1 MDIEKII
8 SNLSLKEKIAQISQ
22 ILYLNNHEEVVERL
36 KKEPI
41 GSLIMATDALSG
53 NKELDAVSEE
63 KMNELQEISMK
74 YHGIPLLFGTDI
86 IHGYDI
92 TYPVPLA
99 MTAAFDPDAV
109 KEAFKNI
116 AEEGRKGGINWTFTP
131 MLDVSRDPR
140 WGRVIEGPGEDP
152 YLGEKLAESVVKG
165 VQGDGDKVYM
175 AACAKHYVGYGR
187 SEGGRDY
194 HSTDISDFQLR
205 NYYLRAFK
213 SAVKSGCSTVMN
225 SFNEISGMP
234 TAASRYLL
242 TDVLRGEFGFEGF
255 VISDWGAIVQLI
267 RQGIARDK
275 KDCAELSINAGL
287 DMDMC
292 DNCFYD
298 NLKELVSE
306 GKVSMETIDEAVRRV
321 LRVKNS
327 MGLFEEPYIPTKS
340 MDLESHKKLARE
352 LAADSIVLL
361 KNENNALPLKPEDN
375 IAVAGEFLEDK
386 RNILGSWASLFELRN
401 SVTILDGLKAVS
413 DNIQVHEFG
422 CEDTRLMF
430 KDAVVLVLGEHYS
443 ITGESSNLSSIEL
456 TEKQKEMIK
465 IAKRMNKRVI
475 GVLMFSRPRAMEDI
489 IDKFDAVVYAWH
501 GGSEMGN
508 AVADVLF
515 GKVSPSGK
523 LPMTLPRVT
532 GQVPIYYNAPP
543 SGRDCNGYYGDK
555 NYILNYFDCS
565 GRPLYP
571 FGYGLSYSEFEI
583 KDIKVKED
591 EISLD
596 DLRAGKKF
604 KISAKVKNTG
614 KTDSKFVT
622 MCFIRDDLASMTR
635 PLKELKAFD
644 KSMYKS
650 GEKKEVIF
658 ELGFDDLGFYRAD
671 SKYAVEPGTF
681 KIYVGQDSYAEDYV
695 QITVK

>member
-8 SNLSLKEKIAQISQ
+8 SNLYLKEKIAQISQ

-99 MTAAFDPDAV
+99 MTAAFDPEAV

-194 HSTDISDFQLR
+194 HSTDISDYQLR

-340 MDLESHKKLARE
+340 MDLESHKKM
-352 LAADSIVLL
+352 LL
-361 KNENNALPLKPEDN
+361 EEQ
-375 IAVAGEFLEDK
+375 E
-386 RNILGSWASLFELRN
+386 
-401 SVTILDGLKAVS
+401 
-413 DNIQVHEFG
+413 
-422 CEDTRLMF
+422 RLME
-430 KDAVVLVLGEHYS
+430 LLGQAET
-443 ITGESSNLSSIEL
+443 I
-456 TEKQKEMIK
+456 
-465 IAKRMNKRVI
+465 
-475 GVLMFSRPRAMEDI
+475 EDI
-489 IDKFDAVVYAWH
+489 ISIESRLTEVRYQLESMESQLRTIDNKVTYSTIYLSINEVTRYTPPVEKGAWERMSSGFIENVYNVIDGFIEFGIGFVISIPVIIVYAVIITAAFLIFRLIRKRI
-501 GGSEMGN
+501 GRKKTAKNEM
-508 AVADVLF
+508 
-515 GKVSPSGK
+515 
-523 LPMTLPRVT
+523 T
-532 GQVPIYYNAPP
+532 G
-543 SGRDCNGYYGDK
+543 
-555 NYILNYFDCS
+555 ILKKK
-565 GRPLYP
+565 P
-571 FGYGLSYSEFEI
+571 FQNTTDNIEESNK
-583 KDIKVKED
+583 KD
-591 EISLD
+591 
-596 DLRAGKKF
+596 
-604 KISAKVKNTG
+604 
-614 KTDSKFVT
+614 
-622 MCFIRDDLASMTR
+622 
-635 PLKELKAFD
+635 
-644 KSMYKS
+644 
-650 GEKKEVIF
+650 
-658 ELGFDDLGFYRAD
+658 
-671 SKYAVEPGTF
+671 
-681 KIYVGQDSYAEDYV
+681 
-695 QITVK
+695 